1 MRRELVLKTY
11 RGHIDAGGRYGRR
24 EDKEETCARLS
35 ECLPTARH
43 SIVCRR
49 REAIPHGTE
58 IGLDP
63 NAMSLCKHCKHRPL
77 IVYPRARCDALLF

>member
-11 RGHIDAGGRYGRR
+11 RGYIDAGGRYGRH
-24 EDKEETCARLS
+24 EGKEETCTRLS

-49 REAIPHGTE
+49 REESPHGTE
-58 IGLDP
+58 IGLEP
-63 NAMSLCKHCKHRPL
+63 NPMS
-77 IVYPRARCDALLF
+77 